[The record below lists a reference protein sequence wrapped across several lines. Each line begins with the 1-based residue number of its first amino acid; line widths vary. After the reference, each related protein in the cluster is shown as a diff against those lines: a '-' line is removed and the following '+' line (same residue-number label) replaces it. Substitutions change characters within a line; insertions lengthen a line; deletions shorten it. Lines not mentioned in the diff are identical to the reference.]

1 MKRVFYLISLLLGF
15 FLLVNFSCDGGNHT
29 QNATDS
35 QKTIS
40 NTQTTQQQTAA
51 PVQNQ
56 NQNQNQTTAN
66 QPNPAQQLYTFND
79 LNFAIWF
86 PAQPKVTHDTFV
98 DAGYNIQAY
107 TIVLGGDSST
117 YMVQVAFYPE
127 DALQGVSEHEL
138 LKNVMSGFTG
148 SINAEPT
155 SFKFNKVQGRNGLI
169 YALQANGVYFVVQ
182 NLINGNTV
190 YQILIGK
197 LGQKPTDDEIN
208 QFIGSFRFLR

>member
-1 MKRVFYLISLLLGF
+1 MKRAFYLISLLLGF
-15 FLLVNFSCDGGNHT
+15 FLLVNFSCDGGNHS
-29 QNATDS
+29 QNTTNTRKAIN
-35 QKTIS
+35 Q
-40 NTQTTQQQTAA
+40 TQTTQQQTANPA
-51 PVQNQ
+51 
-56 NQNQNQTTAN
+56 QNQTTAN
-66 QPNPAQQLYTFND
+66 QSNPTRQQLYTFND

-98 DAGYNIQAY
+98 DAGYNIQSY
-107 TIVLGGDSST
+107 TVVLGGDDST

-169 YALQANGVYFVVQ
+169 YAVNKNGWYFVIQ
-182 NLINGNTV
+182 NLVDKGSV